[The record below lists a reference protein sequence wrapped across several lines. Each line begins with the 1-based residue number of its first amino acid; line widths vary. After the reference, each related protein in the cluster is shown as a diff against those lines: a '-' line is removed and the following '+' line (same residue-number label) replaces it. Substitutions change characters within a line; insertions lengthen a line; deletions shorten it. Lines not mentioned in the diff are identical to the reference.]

1 MDSEMQ
7 VLSDAIFEC
16 LRKDPDGLEASQELR
31 FALVHST
38 EWKRRRDGEVVTE
51 RRPHIIG
58 LDDEAEK
65 FIAMSPFLG
74 LRIPVGFVMH
84 DGRWTEGL
92 RFKELPISTAA
103 HMIAD
108 LSRELVSFKARCDID
123 DGFNDD

>member
-16 LRKDPDGLEASQELR
+16 LRKDPGLETSQLR

-51 RRPHIIG
+51 RRPHIVG
-58 LDDEAEK
+58 LDDEAET

-74 LRIPVGFVMH
+74 LRIPVGYVMH
-84 DGRWTEGL
+84 AGRWVEGL
-92 RFKELPISTAA
+92 RFKELPISSAA

-108 LSRELVSFKARCDID
+108 LSRELGSFKARCDCD
-123 DGFNDD
+123 DD